1 MSSCCSLTKLP
12 DLFGELRSLQFLNL
26 SKCDKLEELCS
37 DFHCLGALKELNLSG
52 CCSLTRL
59 PDFFGKLKS
68 LQTLNLSKCDKLE
81 ELCGDFH
88 CLGALKELSLSGCCS
103 LTRFPDCFGQLV
115 CLENVDLSGCS
126 NLANISDDFHTLPS
140 LTRLNL
146 SNCKR
151 LGAEWMD
158 RVEGSQSLLYI
169 DISGNEG
176 ITQRWMEMRR
186 EKEERNLAVKMV
198 LKLPIEDEKR
208 KRKALKVVA
217 VVEGVDSVAVDMK
230 EKTMTVIGEADPLF
244 IASRLRE
251 FGFNFVELQSVGPA
265 KERNKE
271 KKEENKSENPTTV
284 YVPRVY
290 YDYSLE
296 NDEQC
301 SSRENFG
308 ESTPRLEKSC
318 HMSRLSSPRWN

>member
-1 MSSCCSLTKLP
+1 
-12 DLFGELRSLQFLNL
+12 
-26 SKCDKLEELCS
+26 
-37 DFHCLGALKELNLSG
+37 
-52 CCSLTRL
+52 
-59 PDFFGKLKS
+59 
-68 LQTLNLSKCDKLE
+68 
-81 ELCGDFH
+81 
-88 CLGALKELSLSGCCS
+88 
-103 LTRFPDCFGQLV
+103 
-115 CLENVDLSGCS
+115 
-126 NLANISDDFHTLPS
+126 
-140 LTRLNL
+140 
-146 SNCKR
+146 
-151 LGAEWMD
+151 MD
-158 RVEGSQSLLYI
+158 RVEGSQSLLYV

-186 EKEERNLAVKMV
+186 EKEERNLAVVTDSSFNKMV
-198 LKLPIEDEKR
+198 LKLAIEDEKR

-296 NDEQC
+296 NGEYKF
-301 SSRENFG
+301 RLENENFC
-308 ESTPRLEKSC
+308 TIC
-318 HMSRLSSPRWN
+318 